1 MTFLKI
7 DNLQFCLGDWQ
18 LQVCLQA
25 KRGDCIALIGPS
37 GAGKSTLLSLIAGF
51 EQPDNGRIFVQE
63 QRIDSLAP
71 AARPV
76 TMMFQENN
84 LFNHLTLYQNI
95 ALGCHPGLK
104 LTNDDCKLIEEALKA
119 TQLSSLRSRKRADV
133 SGGERQRAALAR
145 CLCQKRPLLLLDE
158 PFTGLDP
165 RLRTEMHDLVDALR
179 KNHGLTVI
187 VVSHLPQEVA
197 RIADTLAFMYNGK
210 IQEHGP
216 TDETLAK
223 PQSAELNEYLRFTG
237 TG

>member
-1 MTFLKI
+1 MSFLKI
-7 DNLQFCLGDWQ
+7 DRLQFRLGDWQ
-18 LQVCLQA
+18 LRVSLRA
-25 KRGDCIALIGPS
+25 ERGDCIALIGPS

-51 EQPDNGRIFVQE
+51 EQPDDGRIFVQE

-104 LTNDDCKLIEEALKA
+104 LTDDDCELIEGALKA
-119 TQLSSLRSRKRADV
+119 TQLGALRSRKPADV

-179 KNHGLTVI
+179 MNHGLTVI

-197 RIADTLAFMYNGK
+197 RIADTLAFMHNGR
-210 IQEHGP
+210 IEEHGP
-216 TDETLAK
+216 TEATLTD
-223 PQSAELNEYLRFTG
+223 PESSELKEYLRFTAAG
-237 TG
+237 